1 MKCSC
6 SCVTKQN
13 GGHFTKIGQT
23 LDNTRIIK
31 GGGSVSMIKV
41 HDHFT
46 FILHNDDI

>member
-13 GGHFTKIGQT
+13 GGHFTKLGQT
-23 LDNTRIIK
+23 LDNTRIIR
-31 GGGSVSMIKV
+31 GGESGSIIKV
-41 HDHFT
+41 HYHFT